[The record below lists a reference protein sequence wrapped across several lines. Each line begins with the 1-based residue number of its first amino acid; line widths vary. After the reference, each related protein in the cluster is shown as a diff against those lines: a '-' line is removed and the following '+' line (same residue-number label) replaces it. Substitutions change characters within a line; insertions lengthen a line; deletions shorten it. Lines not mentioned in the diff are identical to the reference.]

1 MNTFLKK
8 GTLVLIQDT
17 NENICYKP
25 IESITVGTLIL
36 SHWGCWRN
44 VINVESKRVTDSYII
59 KGKGIIPTFITSDS
73 KLYIKNSTVDTTE
86 WREAKDVTNL
96 NFSAIVIPHLHEF
109 TDINDKII
117 KINEYL
123 LNELKLSSEKE
134 IDDIHAFIN
143 GKYLF
148 RNIESVVKNTTTDTA
163 YYGLEVSEENTYI
176 ANGMIVHA

>member
-1 MNTFLKK
+1 MNTFLKE
-8 GTLVLIQDT
+8 GTLILTQDT
-17 NENICYKP
+17 NENIYYKP

-36 SHWGCWRN
+36 SHWGCWRE
-44 VINVESKRVTDSYII
+44 VINVESKKITDSYLI
-59 KGKGIIPTFITSDS
+59 KGKGIIPTLITPDS

-86 WREAKDVTNL
+86 WREVKDVTKH
-96 NFSAIVIPHLHEF
+96 NFSAIVIPHLHEL

-123 LNELKLSSEKE
+123 LNELKISNEKE
-134 IDDIHAFIN
+134 INDIHAFIN

-148 RNIESVVKNTTTDTA
+148 RNIESVAKNTTTNAT